1 MPFSLRTRTRL
12 EPAGLE
18 SLLCFAAGAVLSC
31 GNGGDGPPPTGQDRP
46 FRDEWRLEFS
56 VPFPYD
62 AQSEDPGIE
71 RIQLG
76 EGYPKLGAHNRGDV
90 IVMFDAPPQTIEVE
104 LRRFSY
110 AGSTEAAQDNF
121 ELIGIIAEDSQG
133 NDCTKRWWDRCVVT
147 LDYAGQTQPL
157 RDGADMR
164 VHLPADYHHHI
175 EIEAHDVSED
185 VDYPDRGDVCVE
197 AFAGEASIT
206 LDSGAVFVTLSD
218 ATSPAPACAPTE
230 LAACEDAGWDE
241 SCGCQFGSLRVDT
254 RELQRAD
261 VTVDMPIGLWSTIDL
276 TNVDTAGQICELEID
291 LPDVE
296 LSVDTQQHVKGEVAR
311 PDTASPGSIGYAVTA
326 RSLQCGEVP
335 FVTGPSDFTEAR
347 SDLRGDLR
355 VCSGCIGGRSCEDL
369 FAGE

>member
-1 MPFSLRTRTRL
+1 MSRWFHARARFGPLGY
-12 EPAGLE
+12 GL
-18 SLLCFAAGAVLSC
+18 LACLAAGAALSC
-31 GNGGDGPPPTGQDRP
+31 GTGGDGPPPTGQDRP

-62 AQSEDPGIE
+62 PEAEDPGIE
-71 RIQLG
+71 RLQLG
-76 EGYPKLGAHNRGDV
+76 EGYPNLGVHNRGDV
-90 IVMFDAPPQTIEVE
+90 IVVFDAPDQTIELE

-110 AGSTEAAQDNF
+110 AGSQEAAQDNF
-121 ELIGIIAEDSQG
+121 ELIGIIAEDPEG
-133 NDCTKRWWDRCVVT
+133 NDCTKRWWDRCVAT

-164 VHLPADYHHHI
+164 VHLPANYHHHI

-185 VDYPDRGDVCVE
+185 VDYPDRGDVCIE
-197 AFAGEASIT
+197 AFAGEATIT
-206 LDSGAVFVTLSD
+206 LDSGAAFVTLSD
-218 ATSPAPACAPTE
+218 VTSPAPDCTPDA

-241 SCGCQFGSLRVDT
+241 SCGCQTGSLRVDT

-276 TNVDTAGQICELEID
+276 TNVDTAGEICALDID

-296 LSVDTQQHVKGEVAR
+296 LSIDTQQRVKGEVAR
-311 PDTASPGSIGYAVTA
+311 PETAASGSIGYAVTA

-335 FVTGPSDFTEAR
+335 FVTGPSDFADVQT
-347 SDLRGDLR
+347 DLRGDLR
-355 VCSGCIGGRSCEDL
+355 VCSGCIGGRSCEEL
-369 FAGE
+369 LEGE